1 MNKLFVM
8 VLMLVVLSVNVED
21 KVWILM
27 GVDVVGSLNFVLSE
41 FLLFYLFVSG
51 FQVWIGEVVIDE
63 FVEFLYMMYE

>member
-1 MNKLFVM
+1 M

-51 FQVWIGEVVIDE
+51 F
-63 FVEFLYMMYE
+63 